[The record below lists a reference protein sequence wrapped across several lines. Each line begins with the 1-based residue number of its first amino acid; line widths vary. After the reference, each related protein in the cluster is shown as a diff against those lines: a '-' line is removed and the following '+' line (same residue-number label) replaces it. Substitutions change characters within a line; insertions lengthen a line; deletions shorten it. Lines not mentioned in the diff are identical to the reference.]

1 MSNDDLKD
9 DLWERAAAC
18 VQAAYATTD
27 PKRRALL
34 AYLGNFWIS
43 LVEMDPTEIDE
54 AAARNI
60 AAIAEMQAELIASR
74 PTFH

>member
-1 MSNDDLKD
+1 MSKD
-9 DLWERAAAC
+9 DLWERAADC
-18 VQAAYATTD
+18 VQAAYATPD

-43 LVEMDPTEIDE
+43 LVEMEPLELDE

-60 AAIAEMQAELIASR
+60 AAIAQIQAELIGGRS
-74 PTFH
+74 TFH

>member
-1 MSNDDLKD
+1 MSKD

-18 VQAAYATTD
+18 VRAAYATPD

-43 LVEMDPTEIDE
+43 LVEMEPLDIDE
-54 AAARNI
+54 VAARNI
-60 AAIAEMQAELIASR
+60 AAIAQIQAELIGGRS
-74 PTFH
+74 TIH

>member
-1 MSNDDLKD
+1 MSKD

-18 VQAAYATTD
+18 VQAAYATPD

-43 LVEMDPTEIDE
+43 LVEMEPLEIDE

-60 AAIAEMQAELIASR
+60 AAIAQIQAELIEGR

>member
-1 MSNDDLKD
+1 MSKD

-18 VQAAYATTD
+18 VQAAYATPD

-43 LVEMDPTEIDE
+43 LVEMDSLEIDA

-60 AAIAEMQAELIASR
+60 AALAQMQADLIASP

>member
-1 MSNDDLKD
+1 MSKE

-18 VQAAYATTD
+18 VQAAYATRD

-43 LVEMDPTEIDE
+43 LVEIASIEIDD

-60 AAIAEMQAELIASR
+60 AAIAEMQAELISGR

>member
-1 MSNDDLKD
+1 MSKD
-9 DLWERAAAC
+9 DLWERAVAC
-18 VQAAYATTD
+18 VQAAYATPD

-34 AYLGNFWIS
+34 AGLGDFWIS
-43 LVEMDPTEIDE
+43 LVEMDPLEIDD

-60 AAIAEMQAELIASR
+60 AAMAQMQAELIAGR